1 MVYYRPLLPCHVDS
15 TGGCYFLMSIHEQ
28 YYTRRFTRRYPGLFI
43 ILLDQSGS
51 MAEEVDGRGCSKA
64 DFATT
69 AINSLI
75 YEMVQAAKFDVSTG
89 KRRKYAYLSIFGY
102 NDTVYPLLAPEPMD
116 IPFLGDHQRGTVPIV
131 RDVLDS
137 HTGSYRQVSENR
149 AFWIEPRTQGKTQ
162 MAEAFACAR
171 DVARGWLA
179 EQPEQGQAPRQE
191 CFPPIIINITDA
203 QDNGNSDPVSIT
215 HEIRRE
221 GTQQGS
227 ILIFNCHFTTHMGQ
241 SQIFPSNVHEVAH
254 LDPPFAAQMF
264 EMSSIIPEPLR
275 KKASAEFGLGA
286 EVPYGARSFVYNAD
300 TNVLIKFL
308 HWGTIGAAIE

>member
-1 MVYYRPLLPCHVDS
+1 
-15 TGGCYFLMSIHEQ
+15 MSIQEQ
-28 YYTRRFTRRYPGLFI
+28 YYTRRFTRRHPGLFI

-51 MAEEVDGRGCSKA
+51 MAEEVEGRGCSKA

-102 NDTVYPLLAPEPMD
+102 NDTVYPLLSPEPMD
-116 IPFLGDHQRGTVPIV
+116 IPFLGEHHRGTVPIV

-137 HTGSYRQVSENR
+137 HTGSYRQVTENR

-171 DVARGWLA
+171 DVARQWLA
-179 EQPEQGQAPRQE
+179 EPPEQSQAPREE
-191 CFPPIIINITDA
+191 CFPPIIVNITDA
-203 QDNGNSDPVSIT
+203 QDNGNGNLLAIT

-221 GTQQGS
+221 GSQQGNT
-227 ILIFNCHFTTHMGQ
+227 LIFNCHFTTQMGQ
-241 SQIFPSNVHEVAH
+241 SQIFPANVSEVVH

-264 EMSSIIPEPLR
+264 EMSSVIPEPLR
-275 KKASAEFGLGA
+275 KKASAEFGLGR
-286 EVPYGARSFVYNAD
+286 EVPPGARSFVYNAD
-300 TNVLIKFL
+300 TNVLVKFL